1 MDRIKHNIQPMP
13 EKPINKPSVESDTLK
28 AFMYLADKS
37 THCETDEVLKAK
49 FPNTSLRLLHMENQ
63 NLGIKI
69 SIQGKRATQLTLHG
83 IALANEIRTND
94 SVMATTISLTEIA
107 ENSSRNFPFRISV
120 KLIILMYTPSNH
132 IQA

>member
-94 SVMATTISLTEIA
+94 SVRFYNKAAFVISIISLC
-107 ENSSRNFPFRISV
+107 ISLCSV
-120 KLIILMYTPSNH
+120 AVVFL
-132 IQA
+132 A